1 MKKIFVSLLVLLL
14 SIDVYSQ
21 DISGINI
28 NEYKLDSNITSL
40 LVEKTKRN
48 NKLNI
53 YQENNNIYVLGWSK
67 DGKLAYVQNKKVEGC
82 GGAMV

>member
-14 SIDVYSQ
+14 SINVYSQ
-21 DISGINI
+21 DI

-40 LVEKTKRN
+40 LVEKTKGN

-67 DGKLAYVQNKKVEGC
+67 DGKPAYVQDKKAQGR